1 MSSERGIHSRAS
13 DLGGSAN
20 ARGGVLSSPVP
31 PQSDHIVSPRV
42 YVAVFLALMVLT
54 GLTVFAATVD
64 LGGWNTPVALL
75 IAVTK
80 AVLVVLFFMHV
91 KYSSR
96 LVTLAVGAAILWLL
110 LMIAGVIADYVSRG
124 WVGTPGT

>member
-1 MSSERGIHSRAS
+1 MSE
-13 DLGGSAN
+13 
-20 ARGGVLSSPVP
+20 
-31 PQSDHIVSPRV
+31 HIVSPRV

-54 GLTVFAATVD
+54 GATVFAATVD
-64 LGGWNTPVALL
+64 LGRWNTPVALV

-96 LVTLAVGAAILWLL
+96 LVALALGAGLLWFGT
-110 LMIAGVIADYVSRG
+110 MIAGVVADYLTRG